1 MKSRTDLGMLLACF
15 IALMAS
21 MLFLWHRNTPAAESR
36 DTMVLAS
43 FFGLGSH
50 AKSPAIDFELPD
62 LNGAMVRL
70 SQFKGE
76 RPVLIYFWAT
86 WCPHCSSIRPAV
98 TKLREKVGPS
108 EMEILAINVGGS
120 DSIERVKR
128 YQEGHPVS
136 WAILYDGEGKVARAY
151 GVQGIPLFIL
161 ANKEG
166 NVVYR
171 ESELPSDVRKYLE

>member
-1 MKSRTDLGMLLACF
+1 MNSRTDLGLLLACF
-15 IALMAS
+15 IAVTAS
-21 MLFLWHRNTPAAESR
+21 MLFLWHREVPAAESR
-36 DTMVLAS
+36 DTISLAS
-43 FFGLGSH
+43 FFGFGSDV
-50 AKSPAIDFELPD
+50 KSPAIDFELPN

-70 SQFKGE
+70 SKFKGE

-86 WCPHCSSIRPAV
+86 WCPHCSSIRPEV

-108 EMEILAINVGGS
+108 EMEILAIDVGGS

-136 WAILYDGEGKVARAY
+136 WPVLYDGEGKVARDY
-151 GVQGIPLFIL
+151 KVQGIPLFIL
-161 ANKEG
+161 VNKEG

-171 ESELPSDVRKYLE
+171 ESEPPSDVRKYLQ

>member
-1 MKSRTDLGMLLACF
+1 MNSRTDFGMLLACF
-15 IALMAS
+15 FVVMAS
-21 MLFLWHRNTPAAESR
+21 MLFLWHREAPAAESH

-43 FFGLGSH
+43 FFGLGS
-50 AKSPAIDFELPD
+50 ATKSPAIDFELPD
-62 LNGAMVRL
+62 LNGSMVRL
-70 SQFKGE
+70 SKFKGE

-108 EMEILAINVGGS
+108 EMEILAIDVGGS

-136 WAILYDGEGKVARAY
+136 WAILYDGEGKVSRAY

-161 ANKEG
+161 VNKEG
-166 NVVYR
+166 IVVYR
-171 ESELPSDVRKYLE
+171 ESDPPPDVRKYLH